1 MSSQVANPFASTTG
15 RSRRRRVVG
24 KTMEVLSTLAAL
36 LAIVVLIIVIGSVL
50 KRGFPALSVDF
61 FTKSPAPFGQTNG
74 GIANAIVGTI
84 IMTALATAIAVPV
97 GVMTAIFTAEFAPKR
112 LADFIRLML
121 NVLAG
126 VPTIVIGIF
135 IFGLLVVGNGQSAW
149 AASIALSIVMVPL
162 IARSVDEV
170 LALVPSSLQDASY
183 ALGATRARTLL
194 TIVLPAAISGIVTA
208 SVVAAARAA
217 GETAPLLF
225 TSSIVANTVTTDP
238 KQPMNSIPLS
248 IFVNSESPSTHDQQ
262 QAWAAALVLI
272 VGVLVTSSIVRIL
285 SARSRRQGTGDG

>member
-1 MSSQVANPFASTTG
+1 MSTQAVSPFGSTC
-15 RSRRRRVVG
+15 RRARRRRLVG

-84 IMTALATAIAVPV
+84 IMTAIATAIAVPV
-97 GVMTAIFTAEFAPKR
+97 GVLTAIFTSQFAPKR

-135 IFGLLVVGNGQSAW
+135 IFGLLVVGHGQSAK

-183 ALGATRARTLL
+183 ALGATKARTLL

-238 KQPMNSIPLS
+238 NQPMNSIPLS

-272 VGVLVTSSIVRIL
+272 VGVLVTSSIARIL
-285 SARSRRQGTGDG
+285 SARARNQGADNG

>member
-1 MSSQVANPFASTTG
+1 MSSEAVNPFGSTGG
-15 RSRRRRVVG
+15 RARRRRLIG
-24 KTMEVLSTLAAL
+24 KTMEVLATLAAL

-61 FTKSPAPFGQTNG
+61 FTKSPAPFGQENG

-84 IMTALATAIAVPV
+84 IMTAIATAIAVPV
-97 GVMTAIFTAEFAPKR
+97 GVLTAIFTSQFAPRR

-135 IFGLLVVGNGQSAW
+135 IFGLLVVGHGQSAW

-170 LALVPSSLQDASY
+170 LGLVPSSLQDASY

-238 KQPMNSIPLS
+238 SQPMNSIPLS
-248 IFVNSESPSTHDQQ
+248 IFVNSESPSAHDQA

-272 VGVLVTSSIVRIL
+272 VGVLVTSSIARIL
-285 SARSRRQGTGDG
+285 SARSRNRISGG

>member
-1 MSSQVANPFASTTG
+1 MSTQAVNPFGSTGG
-15 RSRRRRVVG
+15 RARRRRLVG
-24 KTMEVLSTLAAL
+24 KTMEVLATLAAL
-36 LAIVVLIIVIGSVL
+36 LAIVVLIIVVGSVL
-50 KRGFPALSVDF
+50 KRGFPALSTDF
-61 FTKSPAPFGQTNG
+61 FTKSPAPFGQENG

-84 IMTALATAIAVPV
+84 IMTAIATAIAVPV
-97 GVMTAIFTAEFAPKR
+97 GVLTAIFTSQFAHKR

-135 IFGLLVVGNGQSAW
+135 IFGLLVVGHGQSAW

-170 LALVPSSLQDASY
+170 LGLVPSSLQDASY

-238 KQPMNSIPLS
+238 SQPMNSIPLS
-248 IFVNSESPSTHDQQ
+248 IFVNSESPSAHDQA

-272 VGVLVTSSIVRIL
+272 VGVLVTSSIARIL
-285 SARSRRQGTGDG
+285 SARSRSRNSDG

>member
-1 MSSQVANPFASTTG
+1 MSSQAANPFSSTTG
-15 RSRRRRVVG
+15 RARRRRLVG

-36 LAIVVLIIVIGSVL
+36 LAIVVLIIVVGSVL

-84 IMTALATAIAVPV
+84 IMTAIATAIAVPV
-97 GVMTAIFTAEFAPKR
+97 GVLTAIFTSQFAPKR

-135 IFGLLVVGNGQSAW
+135 IFGLLVVGHGQSAK

-183 ALGATRARTLL
+183 ALGATRARTLI
-194 TIVLPAAISGIVTA
+194 TVVLPAAVSGIVTA
-208 SVVAAARAA
+208 ASSLRLAQPARR
-217 GETAPLLF
+217 PRCC
-225 TSSIVANTVTTDP
+225 
-238 KQPMNSIPLS
+238 
-248 IFVNSESPSTHDQQ
+248 SPRRSWRTPSRP
-262 QAWAAALVLI
+262 I
-272 VGVLVTSSIVRIL
+272 RI
-285 SARSRRQGTGDG
+285 SR

>member
-1 MSSQVANPFASTTG
+1 MSTQAVNPFGSTGG
-15 RSRRRRVVG
+15 RARRRRLVG
-24 KTMEVLSTLAAL
+24 KTMEVLATLAAL

-50 KRGFPALSVDF
+50 KRGFPALSTDF
-61 FTKSPAPFGQTNG
+61 FTKSPAPFGQENG

-84 IMTALATAIAVPV
+84 IMTAIATAIAVPV
-97 GVMTAIFTAEFAPKR
+97 GVLTAIFTSQFAHKR

-135 IFGLLVVGNGQSAW
+135 IFGLLVVGHGQSAW

-170 LALVPSSLQDASY
+170 LGLVPSSLQDASY

-194 TIVLPAAISGIVTA
+194 TVVLPAAISGIVTA

-238 KQPMNSIPLS
+238 SQPMNSIPLS
-248 IFVNSESPSTHDQQ
+248 IFVNSESPSAHDQA

-272 VGVLVTSSIVRIL
+272 VGVLVTSSIARIL
-285 SARSRRQGTGDG
+285 SARSRSRNSGG